1 MVWTVP
7 VVSDQPCSVIVGGG
21 GVKTLHFCVGTAYNI
36 PSMEDTGIPSWN
48 MSDSGIQ
55 NRLLFEGL
63 EFGTCK
69 FTWNG
74 S

>member
-1 MVWTVP
+1 
-7 VVSDQPCSVIVGGG
+7 
-21 GVKTLHFCVGTAYNI
+21 
-36 PSMEDTGIPSWN
+36 

-74 S
+74 RQTPHIRRYHGHSWKKLGSRNLDAQPVFPLGTDILASKGF

>member
-1 MVWTVP
+1 MELGIPIT
-7 VVSDQPCSVIVGGG
+7 S
-21 GVKTLHFCVGTAYNI
+21 HFLMNDKWINTHRENNP
-36 PSMEDTGIPSWN
+36 PSMEDTDYPSRY
-48 MSDSGIQ
+48 MSDLGIQ

-74 S
+74 R

>member
-1 MVWTVP
+1 MELGISIT
-7 VVSDQPCSVIVGGG
+7 S
-21 GVKTLHFCVGTAYNI
+21 HFLVNDKRINTHRENNP
-36 PSMEDTGIPSWN
+36 PSMEDMTAPSRY
-48 MSDSGIQ
+48 MGDSGIQ

-74 S
+74 R